1 MSELSLVGRTLG
13 RFEIISE
20 LGRGGMAVVYKARQ
34 TDLDRIVALK
44 ILPPELTSDQSYVAR
59 FRQEARSAARLEH
72 PHIMPIY
79 EVGEVAGYHYI
90 AMKFI
95 QGRTLKQLLQQEGAL
110 PVKRAAQILAQVGE
124 ALDYAHRQGIIHR
137 DIKPSNVMIT
147 DDGWIYLTDFG
158 LARGIGSGS
167 SGLTIAGT
175 VMGTP
180 EYMSPEQAQ
189 GLPNVGPP
197 TDIYALGVMLYEL
210 LTGAFPFKAETPM
223 AMLAARLIHAPIPP
237 RDLRGDLPPA
247 VEDVIM
253 RALAR
258 KPEARFAS
266 AGEMVAALRQA
277 VGLSEQ
283 ELSRPLTPQRGM
295 PAAAIPSQPT
305 PPPAYAP
312 TAPATPPPAYAPTT
326 PATPPPIYVQTPA
339 ASAAHPYSATPPI
352 PTPNPL
358 NVPTAPLQTS
368 RKGLPVGIILIG
380 LIASV
385 VLIGGGLTAF
395 FLFRPASP
403 PSPTVITQPDETL
416 INEGDAALAR
426 PNGLT
431 SAIEAYQS
439 AVDADPANMQAHARL
454 AWALLAK
461 GDWEA
466 VIKAAKPLLNADN
479 GQARALGEGITGYIY
494 FQLGDIVQART
505 ASQRAITADP
515 TAAIGYALRA
525 AVVAT
530 NAADS
535 RNNALMDEAFA
546 AIGDA
551 EDRLNQSD
559 PLTQAF
565 IRALLGWAFAQ
576 DYKLRN
582 DSGVLEQA
590 ISSLEAAIDAYP
602 TLAFFHY
609 ELATI
614 YLSANERTTARN
626 EFNAALQLDP
636 NFSPAQVGLG
646 WIAYFGD
653 QLDEAQRTFEQARK
667 QNPNDSFALLG
678 LGRVAFDQG
687 DTQKAIDYFKQAVE
701 LNPSLAIAHFFLGEA
716 SLFAGYDATDQN
728 VQNQL
733 YQQAET
739 AYRTAIKLDDYASLA
754 YNGLGWILQYQDRYD
769 ESIEAF
775 EKALQ
780 LNDQEEEIFNGLG
793 WSLFLSNRYQ
803 EAESMFKRA
812 IELDAEYLSAYF
824 GLGRTYEEQGRWDE
838 ALTTYQKLKQM
849 NPEYPGIDEAINRVS
864 G

>member
-1 MSELSLVGRTLG
+1 MSELSLVGQTLG
-13 RFEIISE
+13 RFEIIAE

-95 QGRTLKQLLQQEGAL
+95 QGRTLKQLLQQEGVL
-110 PVKRAAQILAQVGE
+110 PVKRAAHILAQVGE

-158 LARGIGSGS
+158 LARGIGSSS

-223 AMLAARLIHAPIPP
+223 AMLAARLVHAPIPP
-237 RDLRGDLPPA
+237 RDIRGDLPPA

-295 PAAAIPSQPT
+295 PAAAISGQPT

-312 TAPATPPPAYAPTT
+312 TALATPPPAYAPTAL
-326 PATPPPIYVQTPA
+326 ATPPPVYVQTPA
-339 ASAAHPYSATPPI
+339 APAAHPYSVTP

-358 NVPTAPLQTS
+358 NVPTAPLQTP
-368 RKGLPVGIILIG
+368 RKGVPVGLILIG

-395 FLFRPASP
+395 FLFRPSSP
-403 PSPTVITQPDETL
+403 RSPTVITQPDETL

-431 SAIEAYQS
+431 SAITAYRS
-439 AVDADPANMQAHARL
+439 AVDADPANMKAHARL

-461 GDWEA
+461 GDWDTA
-466 VIKAAKPLLNADN
+466 LKATESLRNANSGSD
-479 GQARALGEGITGYIY
+479 RAIGEGISGYAY
-494 FQLGDIVQART
+494 FQLGNIVEART
-505 ASQRAITADP
+505 ASQRAIAADP

-551 EDRLNQSD
+551 EDRLNQRD

-582 DSGVLEQA
+582 DSAVLEQA

-609 ELATI
+609 ELANI
-614 YLSANERTTARN
+614 YLSTNDRATARN
-626 EFNAALQLDP
+626 EYNAALQLDP
-636 NFSPAQVGLG
+636 AFSPARTRLG
-646 WIAYFGD
+646 WIAYFD
-653 QLDEAQRTFEQARK
+653 NQLDEAKRAFEQARK
-667 QNPNDSFALLG
+667 QHPNDSDALLG

-687 DTQKAIDYFKQAVE
+687 DTQTAIDYFKQAVE
-701 LNPSLAIAHFFLGEA
+701 LNPSSAIAHFFLGEA

-733 YQQAET
+733 YQQAEI

-754 YNGLGWILQYQDRYD
+754 YNGLGWILQYQERYA
-769 ESIEAF
+769 ESIEVF

-780 LNDQEEEIFNGLG
+780 LNDQEAEIFNGLG
-793 WSLFLSNRYQ
+793 WSLFLSDRYQ
-803 EAESMFKRA
+803 EAEPMFKRA
-812 IELDAEYLSAYF
+812 IELDPDYLSAYF
-824 GLGRTYEEQGRWDE
+824 GLGRTYEEQRRWDE
-838 ALTTYQKLKQM
+838 ALTTYQTLKQM
-849 NPEYPGIDEAINRVS
+849 SPEYPGIDEAINRVS

>member
-1 MSELSLVGRTLG
+1 MSELSLVGQTLG
-13 RFEIISE
+13 RFEIIAE

-158 LARGIGSGS
+158 LARGIGSSS

-223 AMLAARLIHAPIPP
+223 AMLAARLVHAPIPP
-237 RDLRGDLPPA
+237 RDIRGDLPPA

-295 PAAAIPSQPT
+295 PAAAIPNQPT

-312 TAPATPPPAYAPTT
+312 TAPATPPPAYAPPM
-326 PATPPPIYVQTPA
+326 PATPPPIYVQTPTTP
-339 ASAAHPYSATPPI
+339 AAHPYSATPPTPI
-352 PTPNPL
+352 PNPL
-358 NVPTAPLQTS
+358 NVQTAPLQPP
-368 RKGLPVGIILIG
+368 RKGVPVGVILIG
-380 LIASV
+380 LIAGV

-395 FLFRPASP
+395 FLFRPSP
-403 PSPTVITQPDETL
+403 SPSPTVITQPDETL

-431 SAIEAYQS
+431 SAITAYQS

-466 VIKAAKPLLNADN
+466 VIEAAKPLLNADN
-479 GQARALGEGITGYIY
+479 GQAKALGEGITGYVY
-494 FQLGDIVQART
+494 FQLGDIVQARK

-515 TAAIGYALRA
+515 AAAIGYALRA

-582 DSGVLEQA
+582 DSAVLEQA
-590 ISSLEAAIDAYP
+590 ISSLEAAIDVYP

-614 YLSANERTTARN
+614 YLSANERATARN

-636 NFSPAQVGLG
+636 NFSPAQIGLG
-646 WIAYFGD
+646 WIAYFGN
-653 QLDEAQRTFEQARK
+653 QLDEAQRIFAQARK
-667 QNPNDSFALLG
+667 QNLNDSFALLG

-687 DTQKAIDYFKQAVE
+687 DTQTAIDYFKQAIE
-701 LNPSLAIAHFFLGEA
+701 LNPSSAIAHFFLGEA

-733 YQQAET
+733 YQQAEI

-775 EKALQ
+775 EKALE

-793 WSLFLSNRYQ
+793 WSLFFSNRYQ

-824 GLGRTYEEQGRWDE
+824 GLGRTYEEQGQWDE